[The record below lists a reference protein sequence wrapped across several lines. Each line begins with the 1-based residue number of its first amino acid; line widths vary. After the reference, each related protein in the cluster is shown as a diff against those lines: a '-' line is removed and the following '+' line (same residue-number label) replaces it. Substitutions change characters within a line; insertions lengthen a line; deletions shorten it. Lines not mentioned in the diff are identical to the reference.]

1 MIVTIIIFVVVIAV
15 LIFVHELGHFL
26 FARWAGI
33 RVDAF
38 AIGFGPS
45 LWSKKVTSA
54 KHGDTTYSI
63 NAIPFGGY
71 VKIFGE
77 NGDDIEDSGE
87 EKDNGDESASA
98 VPATSSGS
106 RSFVNKPR
114 HIQAAVLFAGIL
126 FNFIFAWIILSGAFM
141 AGLPVSA
148 EDYAQYSSRFRD
160 ERVLIVDVSPGSP
173 GALAGLQAGDAIV
186 SISSNANSGASLS
199 IADIKSVVDQSAG
212 TPVTVG
218 YIPTGMSTS
227 DISKNPA
234 EIKTVI
240 LTPVKGI
247 ADIPAGSYAIGIA
260 MDNAATLSL
269 PPLLAAKEGARYTW
283 NAIEATVFGV
293 GSLIAAAFQHN
304 SAVLSE
310 VSGPVGI
317 ASLVGQ
323 AVENGWTNLILLTAV
338 ISINLGVLNLL
349 PFPALDGG
357 RILFVAIEA
366 IIRRP
371 IKAKITNA
379 VNTVGFALLILLM
392 LVVTYHDIIKLI

>member
-1 MIVTIIIFVVVIAV
+1 MIETVVVFIVVIAV

-26 FARWAGI
+26 FARWADI

-45 LWSKKVTSA
+45 LWSKKVISA
-54 KHGDTTYSI
+54 KYGETVYSI

-77 NGDDIEDSGE
+77 NGDDSPVAFD
-87 EKDNGDESASA
+87 
-98 VPATSSGS
+98 S
-106 RSFVNKPR
+106 RSFVGKPR
-114 HIQAAVLFAGIL
+114 HIQAAVLAAGIL
-126 FNFIFAWIILSGAFM
+126 FNFLFAWIILTGAFM

-148 EDYAQYSSRFRD
+148 EDYSHYSTRFRD
-160 ERVLIVDVSPGSP
+160 ERVLVVDVSTGSP
-173 GALAGLQAGDAIV
+173 ADKAGLQAGETIV
-186 SISSNANSGASLS
+186 SISNTNSKTNPNTHSTLSYSGVSLS
-199 IADIKSVVDQSAG
+199 ITEIKSVVDQSAG
-212 TPVTVG
+212 TPVTIG
-218 YIPTGMSTS
+218 YVPAGMSTG
-227 DISKNPA
+227 DIWSSIAQNPA
-234 EIKTVI
+234 EIKTVV
-240 LTPVKGI
+240 LTPMQGI
-247 ADIPAGSYAIGIA
+247 AGISAGNYAIGIA
-260 MDNAATLSL
+260 MDTAATLSL

-379 VNTVGFALLILLM
+379 VNTVGFVLLILLM

>member
-1 MIVTIIIFVVVIAV
+1 MIETVVVFIVVIAV

-45 LWSKKVTSA
+45 LWSKKVISA
-54 KHGDTTYSI
+54 KYGETVYSI

-77 NGDDIEDSGE
+77 NGDDSPVAFD
-87 EKDNGDESASA
+87 
-98 VPATSSGS
+98 S
-106 RSFVNKPR
+106 RSFVGKPR
-114 HIQAAVLFAGIL
+114 HIQAAVLAAGIL
-126 FNFIFAWIILSGAFM
+126 FNFLFAWIILTGAFM

-148 EDYAQYSSRFRD
+148 EDYSHYSTRFRD
-160 ERVLIVDVSPGSP
+160 ERVLVVDVSAGSP
-173 GALAGLQAGDAIV
+173 AAVAGIQAGSAIV
-186 SISSNANSGASLS
+186 SVSNSDNNLTSTNLT
-199 IADIKSVVDQSAG
+199 IAEIKSVVDQSAG
-212 TPVTVG
+212 KPVTVG
-218 YIPTGMSTS
+218 YVPAGMPSGNIQ
-227 DISKNPA
+227 D
-234 EIKTVI
+234 IKTVT
-240 LTPVKGI
+240 LTPVQGI
-247 ADIPAGSYAIGIA
+247 ADISAGSYAIGIA

-304 SAVLSE
+304 SAILSQ

-323 AVENGWTNLILLTAV
+323 AVENGFTNLILLTAV

>member
-1 MIVTIIIFVVVIAV
+1 MIETVVVFIVVIAV

-26 FARWAGI
+26 FARWADI

-45 LWSKKVTSA
+45 LWSKKVISA
-54 KHGDTTYSI
+54 KYGETVYSI

-77 NGDDIEDSGE
+77 NGDDSPVAFD
-87 EKDNGDESASA
+87 
-98 VPATSSGS
+98 S
-106 RSFVNKPR
+106 RSFVGKPR
-114 HIQAAVLFAGIL
+114 HIQAAVLAAGIL
-126 FNFIFAWIILSGAFM
+126 FNFLFAWIILTGAFM

-148 EDYAQYSSRFRD
+148 EDYSQYSTRFRD
-160 ERVLIVDVSPGSP
+160 ERVLVVDVSTGSP
-173 GALAGLQAGDAIV
+173 ADKAGLQAGETIV
-186 SISSNANSGASLS
+186 SISNTNSKTNPNTHSTLSYSGVSLS
-199 IADIKSVVDQSAG
+199 ITEIKSVVDQSAG
-212 TPVTVG
+212 TPVTIG
-218 YIPTGMSTS
+218 YVPAGMSTG
-227 DISKNPA
+227 DIWSSIAQNPA
-234 EIKTVI
+234 EIKTVV
-240 LTPVKGI
+240 LTPMQGI
-247 ADIPAGSYAIGIA
+247 AGISAGSYAIGIA

>member
-1 MIVTIIIFVVVIAV
+1 MIETVVVFIVVIAV

-26 FARWAGI
+26 FARWADI

-45 LWSKKVTSA
+45 LWSKKVISA
-54 KHGDTTYSI
+54 KYGETVYSI

-77 NGDDIEDSGE
+77 NGDDSPVAFD
-87 EKDNGDESASA
+87 
-98 VPATSSGS
+98 S
-106 RSFVNKPR
+106 RSFVGKPR
-114 HIQAAVLFAGIL
+114 HIQAAVLAAGIL
-126 FNFIFAWIILSGAFM
+126 FNFLFAWIILTGAFM

-148 EDYAQYSSRFRD
+148 EDYSHYSTRFRD
-160 ERVLIVDVSPGSP
+160 ERVLVVDVSTGSP
-173 GALAGLQAGDAIV
+173 ADKAGLQAGETIV
-186 SISSNANSGASLS
+186 SISNTNSKTNPNTHSTLSYSGVSLS
-199 IADIKSVVDQSAG
+199 ITEIKSVVDQSAG
-212 TPVTVG
+212 TPVTIG
-218 YIPTGMSTS
+218 YVPAGMSTG
-227 DISKNPA
+227 DIWSSIAQNPA
-234 EIKTVI
+234 EIKTVV
-240 LTPVKGI
+240 LTPMQGI
-247 ADIPAGSYAIGIA
+247 AGISAGNYAIGIA
-260 MDNAATLSL
+260 MDTAATLSL

-392 LVVTYHDIIKLI
+392 LVVTYHAIIKLI

>member
-1 MIVTIIIFVVVIAV
+1 
-15 LIFVHELGHFL
+15 
-26 FARWAGI
+26 
-33 RVDAF
+33 VDAF

-45 LWSKKVTSA
+45 LWSKKVTSV
-54 KHGDTTYSI
+54 KHGETTYSI

-77 NGDDIEDSGE
+77 NGDDAENKGDND
-87 EKDNGDESASA
+87 KDQS
-98 VPATSSGS
+98 TSPIFSRS
-106 RSFVNKPR
+106 RSFVSSPR
-114 HIQAAVLFAGIL
+114 YIQAAVLFAGIL
-126 FNFIFAWIILSGAFM
+126 FNFLFAWIILSGAFM

-148 EDYAQYSSRFRD
+148 EDYSQYSTRFRD

-173 GALAGLQAGDAIV
+173 AAAAGLLAGETIV
-186 SISSNANSGASLS
+186 SISNTNSTTNSKTNSTLSYSGASIS
-199 IADIKSVVDQSAG
+199 IAEIKSVVDQSAG
-212 TPVTVG
+212 MPVTIG
-218 YIPTGMSTS
+218 YIPAGISTD
-227 DISKNPA
+227 DISKNSA
-234 EIKTVI
+234 EIKTAI
-240 LTPVKGI
+240 LIPVEGI
-247 ADIPAGSYAIGIA
+247 ADIPVGGYAIGIA

-269 PPLLAAKEGARYTW
+269 PPFLAVKEGARYTW

-293 GSLIAAAFQHN
+293 GGLIAAAFQHN
-304 SAVLSE
+304 SAILSQ

-323 AVENGWTNLILLTAV
+323 AVQNGFTNLILLTAV

-357 RILFVAIEA
+357 RILFVVIEA

>member
-1 MIVTIIIFVVVIAV
+1 
-15 LIFVHELGHFL
+15 
-26 FARWAGI
+26 
-33 RVDAF
+33 
-38 AIGFGPS
+38 
-45 LWSKKVTSA
+45 LWSKKVISA
-54 KHGDTTYSI
+54 KYGETVYSI

-77 NGDDIEDSGE
+77 NGDDSPVAFD
-87 EKDNGDESASA
+87 
-98 VPATSSGS
+98 S
-106 RSFVNKPR
+106 RSFVGKPR
-114 HIQAAVLFAGIL
+114 HIQAAVLAAGIL
-126 FNFIFAWIILSGAFM
+126 FNFLFAWIILTGAFM

-148 EDYAQYSSRFRD
+148 EDYSHYSTRFRD
-160 ERVLIVDVSPGSP
+160 ERVLVVDVSTGSP
-173 GALAGLQAGDAIV
+173 ADKAGLQAGETIV
-186 SISSNANSGASLS
+186 SISNTNSKTNPNTHSTLSYSGVSLS
-199 IADIKSVVDQSAG
+199 ITEIKSVVDQSAG
-212 TPVTVG
+212 TPVTIG
-218 YIPTGMSTS
+218 YVPAGMSTG
-227 DISKNPA
+227 DIWSSIAQNPA
-234 EIKTVI
+234 EIKTVV
-240 LTPVKGI
+240 LTPMQGI
-247 ADIPAGSYAIGIA
+247 AGISAGSYAIGIA

-379 VNTVGFALLILLM
+379 VNTVGFVLLILLM

>member
-1 MIVTIIIFVVVIAV
+1 MIETIIIFIVVIAV

-33 RVDAF
+33 RVDTF

-45 LWSKKVTSA
+45 LWSKKVTSV
-54 KHGDTTYSI
+54 KYGETTYSI

-77 NGDDIEDSGE
+77 NGDVGE
-87 EKDNGDESASA
+87 EKDNRDESA
-98 VPATSSGS
+98 ATVSDDARRADK
-106 RSFVNKPR
+106 RSFVSKPR
-114 HIQAAVLFAGIL
+114 HIQATVLVAGIL
-126 FNFIFAWIILSGAFM
+126 FNFLFAWIILSGAFM
-141 AGLPVSA
+141 FGLPVSA
-148 EDYAQYSSRFRD
+148 EDYAQYSARFRD
-160 ERVLIVDVSPGSP
+160 ERVLVVDVSAGSP
-173 GALAGLQAGDAIV
+173 AAVAGIQAGSAIV
-186 SISSNANSGASLS
+186 SVSNSNNNLTSTNLT
-199 IADIKSVVDQSAG
+199 IAEIKSVVDQSAG
-212 TPVTVG
+212 KPVTVG
-218 YIPTGMSTS
+218 YVPAGMPLG
-227 DISKNPA
+227 DIQA
-234 EIKTVI
+234 IKTVT
-240 LTPVKGI
+240 LTPVQGI
-247 ADIPAGSYAIGIA
+247 TDIPAGNYAIGIA
-260 MDNAATLSL
+260 MDTAATLSL
-269 PPLLAAKEGARYTW
+269 PPFLAAKEGARYTW

-304 SAVLSE
+304 TAILSQ

-323 AVENGWTNLILLTAV
+323 AVENGFTNLILLTAV

>member
-1 MIVTIIIFVVVIAV
+1 MIETIIIFIVVIAV

-33 RVDAF
+33 RVDTF

-45 LWSKKVTSA
+45 LWSKKVTSV
-54 KHGDTTYSI
+54 KYGETTYSI

-77 NGDDIEDSGE
+77 NGDVGE
-87 EKDNGDESASA
+87 EKDNRDESA
-98 VPATSSGS
+98 ATVSDDARRADK
-106 RSFVNKPR
+106 RSFVSKPR
-114 HIQAAVLFAGIL
+114 HIQATVLVAGIL
-126 FNFIFAWIILSGAFM
+126 FNFLFAWIILSGAFM
-141 AGLPVSA
+141 FGLPVSA
-148 EDYAQYSSRFRD
+148 EDYAQYSARFRD
-160 ERVLIVDVSPGSP
+160 ERVLVVDVSAGSP
-173 GALAGLQAGDAIV
+173 AAVAGIQAGSAIV
-186 SISSNANSGASLS
+186 SVSNSNNNLTSTNLT
-199 IADIKSVVDQSAG
+199 IAEIKSVVDQSAG
-212 TPVTVG
+212 KPVTVG
-218 YIPTGMSTS
+218 YVPAGMPLG
-227 DISKNPA
+227 DIQD
-234 EIKTVI
+234 IKTVT
-240 LTPVKGI
+240 LTPVQGI
-247 ADIPAGSYAIGIA
+247 TDIPAGNYAIGIA

-304 SAVLSE
+304 SAILSQ

-323 AVENGWTNLILLTAV
+323 AVENGFTNLILLTAV

-357 RILFVAIEA
+357 RILFVVIEA